1 MNLSRIRYI
10 NILLFVVFFC
20 SLAFNAQSQTESE
33 TEQTDSTQN
42 AMGDEGA
49 KNYAPAY
56 YFYIN
61 SLFPQTVERTLIDT
75 SVFYPYNEDISLFSQ
90 NLYATLGIFG
100 QANFSMNF
108 VLNRKHG
115 FNYKTLPYN
124 GYLRTIEN
132 WRFYALDEVYSHL
145 QYNFSNG
152 KENHFSVEHAQQITE
167 DLHFG
172 LALESV
178 IAEGRYVM
186 QKVRDV
192 NIGGILRYK
201 LPSNRYG
208 FNAYYYLNFINVQE
222 NGGLIDDNDF
232 KKDSFPSESI
242 NMRFATLSGAQASNR
257 LFMNTFFFRQYLSLS
272 GKADSN
278 NVIKNKVGYLV
289 HDLEFSSSKNLFFA
303 RNLDSVYFDDI
314 FFNRDT
320 TLDQTKYF
328 NVRTSLFWST
338 YMPEDTFP
346 DKRNFIRFA
355 AGIMY
360 DFHQFKDTTYQ
371 FRDNQL
377 TPVGILYVKLFN
389 RLHINANALVT
400 LNGYNAGDITVEGD
414 LGLDFFSKKNHKH
427 QLVANVGFYNSAPD
441 YFFSHLIANNY
452 QWSNDLKKQ
461 QTITLGVKWKHRNYS
476 VGINYYTLNNY
487 TLLDEASQPMQVN
500 NFVNVYQLA
509 AYIPFHF
516 KGFGLTSNIYLQ
528 YADDDHIRMPVFAT
542 RQTVYYG
549 FPLFKK
555 ALYLQLGLDFLY
567 NTAYYANAYN
577 PVLQQFY
584 LQNDTKIGD
593 YGYLDFYLRAKI
605 GRFQL
610 QFKLTHLW
618 AGAFGRVYYLVPHY
632 PAKDFGFALGIAWR
646 FHD

>member
-1 MNLSRIRYI
+1 VFNL
-10 NILLFVVFFC
+10 
-20 SLAFNAQSQTESE
+20 QSQTDPEI
-33 TEQTDSTQN
+33 EQTDSTRN
-42 AMGDEGA
+42 AMGDAGA

-61 SLFPQTVERTLIDT
+61 SLFPQTVEQTLIDT
-75 SVFYPYNEDISLFSQ
+75 SIFYPYNEDISLFSR

-108 VLNRKHG
+108 AFNRKHG

-124 GYLRTIEN
+124 DYLRTIEN

-145 QYNFSNG
+145 QYNFANG

-178 IAEGRYVM
+178 IAEGRYVR
-186 QKVRDV
+186 QKMRDV
-192 NIGGILRYK
+192 NVGGTLRYK

-208 FNAYYYLNFINVQE
+208 FNAYYYLNYVNPQE
-222 NGGLIDDNDF
+222 NGGLVNDADF
-232 KKDSFPSESI
+232 KKDSLSPQSI
-242 NMRFATLSGAQASNR
+242 NVRFSSLQASNK
-257 LFMNTFFFRQYLSLS
+257 LFQNTFFFRHYLSLS

-278 NVIKNKVGYLV
+278 NVVKNKGGYLV
-289 HDLEFSSSKNLFFA
+289 HDMEYSTSRNLFSA
-303 RNLDSVYFDDI
+303 RNLYPAYSDMFLFDSAVTY
-314 FFNRDT
+314 
-320 TLDQTKYF
+320 DQTKYINF
-328 NVRTSLFWST
+328 RTGLFWST

-360 DFHQFKDTTYQ
+360 DFHQFRDTMYT

-377 TPVGILYVKLFN
+377 TPVGVLYVKLFN
-389 RLHINANALVT
+389 RLHINANALIT
-400 LNGYNAGDITVEGD
+400 LNGYNAGDITFEGEA
-414 LGLDFFSKKNHKH
+414 GLDFALKEKAKH
-427 QLVANVGFYNSAPD
+427 QLVANIGFYNYSPD
-441 YFFSHLIANNY
+441 YFFSWVLANNY
-452 QWSNDLKKQ
+452 LWLNDLKKQ
-461 QTITLGVKWKHRNYS
+461 QTITVGVKWKHRNYS

-487 TLLDEASQPMQVN
+487 TLLDETSQPMQIN

-516 KGFGLTSNIYLQ
+516 KGFGFNSNIYLQ
-528 YADDDHIRMPVFAT
+528 YADDDHIRIPVFAT

-549 FPLFKK
+549 LPLFKK

-567 NTAYYANAYN
+567 NTSYYANAYN

-584 LQNDTKIGD
+584 LQDDTRIGN

-618 AGAFGRVYYLVPHY
+618 AGAFGKVYYLVPHY
-632 PAKDFGFALGIAWR
+632 PAKDLGFALGIAWR